1 MTAFV
6 IRRLLQAALV
16 LFVMSLL
23 VFAGLFLIGDPVEM
37 LMGDQATGAE
47 RLRLVTNLGL
57 DQPFYVQYFRF
68 FLQALHGDLGRS
80 FIFGD
85 PALHMILERMPA
97 TFELAFLALF
107 IAVVLGIPLGV
118 WAGLRPDSLPAKTIM
133 TGSILG
139 FSLPTFWVGIMM
151 IMVFAVQLGWLPAT
165 GRGETVKV
173 FGIGISLFTW
183 DGLAHAILPAINLAL
198 FKLSLII
205 RLARAGTSEV
215 VHQDYIKFAQAKGL
229 SNARIVGVHLLK
241 NILIPIVTVL
251 GLEFGHLLAF
261 STVTETVFS
270 WPGMGKLLIESIR
283 LLDRPVIVA
292 YLMLIVFIF
301 VIVNL
306 IVDILYSAL
315 DPRVRLQDA
324 R

>member
-1 MTAFV
+1 MTEFV
-6 IRRLLQAALV
+6 IRRIVQAILV
-16 LFVMSLL
+16 LFVMSIL

-37 LMGDQATGAE
+37 LMGEQATDAE
-47 RLRLVTNLGL
+47 RLRMITNLGL

-68 FLQALHGDLGRS
+68 FMQALHGDLGNS

-85 PALHMILERMPA
+85 PALHMITERMPA

-107 IAVVLGIPLGV
+107 IAVVFGIPLGV
-118 WAGLRPDSLPAKTIM
+118 WAGLRPDSLWAKSIM

-139 FSLPTFWVGIMM
+139 FSLPAFWVGIMM
-151 IMVFAVQLGWLPAT
+151 IMIFAVQLGWLPAT
-165 GRGETVKV
+165 GRGETVKI
-173 FGIGISLFTW
+173 FGIGISIFTW
-183 DGLAHAILPAINLAL
+183 DGLQHAIMPAINLAL

-215 VHQDYIKFAQAKGL
+215 IHQDYIKFAQAKGL
-229 SNARIVGVHLLK
+229 STARIVCVHILK

-270 WPGMGKLLIESIR
+270 WPGMGKLLIEAIQ

-301 VIVNL
+301 VIINL
-306 IVDILYSAL
+306 VVDILYSAL

-324 R
+324 N

>member
-229 SNARIVGVHLLK
+229 SNARIIGVHLLK